1 MDYQSITIENSLPV
15 MQLRSFASIILIIII
30 SSSSSSIT
38 SGSSSNNSS
47 IAVR

>member
-15 MQLRSFASIILIIII
+15 MQLRSFASIILIII